1 MGDDGTT
8 VLQETTHGFKSAC
21 TYRKPMR
28 WTLACVPVT
37 FLLLA
42 LAGCAGQAPAE
53 TPDDFALDGD
63 LEATATTGVIRGVVV
78 DEAVVPVAGAT
89 VAIAALGRETTV
101 DEGGAFG
108 FGAVEPGNHFLT
120 VAKLGYQTQQASVVV
135 EAGVDQPPVLR
146 VQLVRDP
153 ATTPYVTAYQ
163 FTGFMKCS
171 LSYIA
176 LCGVAPDET
185 GDSFLAEF
193 EVTAPPAW
201 VNMEAVW
208 EGTQP
213 TGDQMN
219 LNMGA
224 TPAGPDTTCCT
235 AQGPSPLLAQAN
247 KTVLAEYGVGAGE
260 NLIGRMF
267 AWEMEGTGIDDHTGQ
282 CVPVVLT
289 TYCQG
294 PGAAIDQ
301 EFELFVHAFFHYAP
315 PEDWRFTSDPD
326 VPRPS

>member
-1 MGDDGTT
+1 
-8 VLQETTHGFKSAC
+8 
-21 TYRKPMR
+21 MR
-28 WTLACVPVT
+28 WSSWSVPATMLVV
-37 FLLLA
+37 
-42 LAGCAGQAPAE
+42 LAGCSVPGPTGAQ
-53 TPDDFALDGD
+53 DDFALDGE
-63 LEATATTGVIRGVVV
+63 LVATDSTGVIRGVVV
-78 DEAVVPVAGAT
+78 DEAVVPVVGAA
-89 VAIAALGRETTV
+89 VAVTALGLETTV
-101 DEGGAFG
+101 DDNGAFG
-108 FGAVEPGNHFLT
+108 FSGVEPGNHFLT
-120 VAKLGYQTQQASVVV
+120 VSKQGYQSQQASVAV

-146 VQLVRDP
+146 IQLLRDP
-153 ATTPYVTAYQ
+153 ATAPYVTPFQ

-193 EVTAPPAW
+193 ELAAPPTW
-201 VNMEAVW
+201 INMEAVW

-219 LNMGA
+219 LNVGA
-224 TPAGPDTTCCT
+224 TPAGPGTTFAT
-235 AQGPSPLLAQAN
+235 NQGPSPLLAQAN
-247 KTVLAEYGVGAGE
+247 ATTLAEHSVGAGE
-260 NLIGRMF
+260 NLVGRMF
-267 AWEMEGTGIDDHTGQ
+267 AWEMEGTGIDDHTGM

-315 PEDWRFTSDPD
+315 PEDWRFTEDPE
-326 VPRPS
+326 VPRPA